1 MENFIG
7 MLSNLKLEY
16 HVTYILG
23 QKVGGSD
30 NFLVDCGA
38 FLFHTCGAAAGPEE
52 LKGVKLGR
60 IGDRY
65 LVKGSCTQNR
75 KSLIRKKRI
84 NF

>member
-1 MENFIG
+1 
-7 MLSNLKLEY
+7 ML
-16 HVTYILG
+16 

-38 FLFHTCGAAAGPEE
+38 CLFHTCGGAAGPDE

-75 KSLIRKKRI
+75 KSLIKK
-84 NF
+84 